1 MFWVFFFLC
10 TGLHWVMYGLHPPFQ
25 DPLCASRPIRKKD
38 EYRTGL
44 RMTVCQSWTGHPGL
58 SEERRHW
65 DKMSLKGPPWQWRRY
80 TVLSGTMTVLTVFRS
95 VSELHKLEQG
105 RAEGVGAK
113 ATVHWTNIITTK
125 GTKECMKRAALNDDG
140 QQGNHVLP
148 LHFAAKHATQRNLY

>member
-1 MFWVFFFLC
+1 MGYTPLS
-10 TGLHWVMYGLHPPFQ
+10 GS
-25 DPLCASRPIRKKD
+25 PLCIAPDKEERWVLD
-38 EYRTGL
+38 
-44 RMTVCQSWTGHPGL
+44 WTANDCLSELDFQPGL

-125 GTKECMKRAALNDDG
+125 GTKECMKRAALNDDD

-148 LHFAAKHATQRNLY
+148 LHFATEHATQHNLY